1 MSYICW
7 RGPGLAWCRDCSCCN
22 LSSVFSYIRWNA
34 TVMRSERR
42 WISELASCEAASTS
56 HNKCCSRRC
65 STFWNNFQNIQGGPK
80 NCTPHSRPL
89 FCQILTDFQFVAT
102 LPCNFIVNRLFS
114 DTNVSQGSAATY
126 ARYVVIYN
134 DHLTAK
140 LLQNLPVKEFLKSVK
155 TLKDLWPWGWR
166 AVFGPC
172 TLYILR
178 HGSGRPA
185 K

>member
-102 LPCNFIVNRLFS
+102 LPCNLSLIACFQTLTFRKVVQQRMQGMLWFIMTTS
-114 DTNVSQGSAATY
+114 
-126 ARYVVIYN
+126 
-134 DHLTAK
+134 
-140 LLQNLPVKEFLKSVK
+140 LQSYCRIFQWKNF
-155 TLKDLWPWGWR
+155 
-166 AVFGPC
+166 
-172 TLYILR
+172 
-178 HGSGRPA
+178 
-185 K
+185 